1 MHKLILIIGF
11 VTILNIKEFPQ
22 NFWEKVYSPTSKS
35 LNSVVFTDSL
45 NGWVS
50 GESGLIIH
58 TSNGGEDWETQFT
71 NDSLNVVNLFFLNDQ
86 IGWGSALSNEY
97 DPFGTFILT
106 TSDGGINWN
115 SNYLNIGEVFVNSF
129 YFQDTLN
136 GFALGS
142 YRIFH
147 RTTDGGSSWR
157 PVNLDSSLASGFPP
171 YTIKFYSPQYGYA
184 CGGFF
189 DRIGVVWR
197 TIDGGENWT
206 TVVDTLISEPLYDL
220 HIFDSLHVIAMG
232 GDPEDGA
239 SQVVTTDG
247 GDTWE
252 YISLG
257 VLGYTLDI
265 GFRTATE
272 GWAPLGAE
280 QKFLYTSDSGMNWN
294 IIDTPDSTSITH
306 LSFPDSLHGF
316 GVGYFGNIIKYV
328 YQEPTSVQPEPGNI
342 SSFYL
347 TQNYPNP
354 FNPSTTIKYSIAED
368 GFVKLAIYN
377 MLGEEVATLVNT
389 TQKAGKYE
397 VNFSAIGGS
406 ASGGNAYRLSS
417 GVYIYRI
424 ETANFAASKKLILMK

>member
-11 VTILNIKEFPQ
+11 VTFLNIKEFPQ
-22 NFWEKVYSPTSKS
+22 NFWEKIYSPTSKS

-142 YRIFH
+142 YQIFH

-171 YTIKFYSPQYGYA
+171 YTIKFYSPKYGYA

-197 TIDGGENWT
+197 TTDGGENWT
-206 TVVDTLISEPLYDL
+206 TVVDTLTSEPLYDL

-232 GDPEDGA
+232 GDPEYGA

-368 GFVKLAIYN
+368 GFVKLVIYN